1 MNECLKSWFAKEEGG
16 QEPAEE
22 GIPEGDWGSKDAA
35 SEGDESSSDET
46 EEESGVDFQDS
57 SEESEDVE

>member
-1 MNECLKSWFAKEEGG
+1 MSQVLEGG

-22 GIPEGDWGSKDAA
+22 GIPEGDWGGKDVPN
-35 SEGDESSSDET
+35 EGDESSCDET

-57 SEESEDVE
+57 SEESEGVE

>member
-1 MNECLKSWFAKEEGG
+1 MDECLKSWFAKEGG

-22 GIPEGDWGSKDAA
+22 GIPEGDWGGRDVA
-35 SEGDESSSDET
+35 SEGDESSCDET
-46 EEESGVDFQDS
+46 EEESGVDFDS